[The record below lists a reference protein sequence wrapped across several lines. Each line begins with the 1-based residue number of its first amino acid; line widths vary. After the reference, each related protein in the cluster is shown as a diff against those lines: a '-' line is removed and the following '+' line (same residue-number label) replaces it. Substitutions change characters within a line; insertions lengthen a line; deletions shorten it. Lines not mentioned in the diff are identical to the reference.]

1 MTEFN
6 TREWLDGLKV
16 GDAVL
21 VVGGHTTFI
30 YGVVVSVAP
39 KRITVQEEGRTS
51 TTRFDKKTGLI
62 WGFLSL
68 IPDTQQ
74 ARDAYLAK
82 VNHEKRVGDIRR
94 NISAELSPDTL
105 SQLEAVLVA
114 NGGDAYVSVK
124 ETA

>member
-1 MTEFN
+1 
-6 TREWLDGLKV
+6 
-16 GDAVL
+16 
-21 VVGGHTTFI
+21 
-30 YGVVVSVAP
+30 
-39 KRITVQEEGRTS
+39 
-51 TTRFDKKTGLI
+51 
-62 WGFLSL
+62 
-68 IPDTQQ
+68 
-74 ARDAYLAK
+74 LAK